1 MGNNKKFI
9 LFSRSAL
16 VSGAEV
22 MLSRLAACLSNINGG
37 GVECIISNVEVKDI
51 GVDSGAVNFIYKRP
65 LIKISKNP
73 IFIFIHFFFG
83 FFSFFKLFF
92 IPRSCQIIFNDI
104 ESLARYWPLAV
115 FRKSFFYLHDAHK
128 LDGFKGRAIC
138 KFISTF
144 SRTILVITQSRL
156 DKLRG
161 VGIVN
166 TLYFPNCLGRKQE
179 AVADVGVKK
188 NRSVFDVVNAVAIG
202 QIVSWKRIEKVIA
215 VVSWLNSQGF
225 NVRLRIFGRSGTNEQ
240 DLKYHSYIKD
250 LCADAGFV
258 ELMGHVSD
266 ASCIYSEADVL
277 ISMSENE
284 PFGLVLIEA
293 LSYGIPIISVN
304 GEGPSEIVDTSVGV
318 LLPTTEAYF
327 DFNRVLQLSPA
338 ACVLKAER
346 YSYVNYVDRAKQI
359 FMKSF

>member
-22 MLSRLAACLSNINGG
+22 MLSRLAECLNDISGG
-37 GVECIISNVEVKDI
+37 GVECIISNVEVKKI
-51 GVDSGAVNFIYKRP
+51 GINTGAINFVYKRP

-73 IFIFIHFFFG
+73 IFIFVYFFFG

-92 IPRSCQIIFNDI
+92 VPRSCQMVFNDV

-138 KFISTF
+138 NFISIF
-144 SRTILVITQSRL
+144 SGTILVITQSRL
-156 DKLRG
+156 DKLRS

-166 TLYFPNCLGRKQE
+166 TLYFPNCFGSKQE
-179 AVADVGVKK
+179 MVAELAGKK
-188 NRSVFDVVNAVAIG
+188 NRPVFDVVNAVTIG
-202 QIVSWKRIEKVIA
+202 QIVSWKRIEKVISL
-215 VVSWLNSQGF
+215 VSGLNSQGF
-225 NVRLRIFGRSGTNEQ
+225 NVRLRIFGRPGTNEQ
-240 DLKYHSYIKD
+240 DLKYYSYIQD
-250 LCADAGFV
+250 LCADVEFV

-266 ASCIYSEADVL
+266 TSCIYSEADIL

-293 LSYGIPIISVN
+293 LSYGIPIISVD

-318 LLPTTEAYF
+318 LLPTVEADF
-327 DFNRVLQLSPA
+327 DFNEVLHLSPA
-338 ACVLKAER
+338 ACVSRANR
-346 YSYVNYVDRAKQI
+346 YSYAKYVARAKQI
-359 FMKSF
+359 FIKVS

>member
-22 MLSRLAACLSNINGG
+22 MLSRLAACLSDINGG
-37 GVECIISNVEVKDI
+37 GVECIISNVEVEEI
-51 GVDSGAVNFIYKRP
+51 GVNTGAINFIYKRP

-73 IFIFIHFFFG
+73 IFILVYFLLG

-92 IPRSCQIIFNDI
+92 VSRSCQMVFNDV
-104 ESLARYWPLAV
+104 ESLVRYWPLAV

-138 KFISTF
+138 NFISVF
-144 SRTILVITQSRL
+144 SGTILVITQSRL

-179 AVADVGVKK
+179 VVADVGVKK
-188 NRSVFDVVNAVAIG
+188 DRSVFDVVNAVAIG
-202 QIVSWKRIEKVIA
+202 QIVSWKRIEKVISL
-215 VVSWLNSQGF
+215 VSGLNGRGF

-240 DLKYHSYIKD
+240 DLKYYSYIKN
-250 LCADAGFV
+250 LCDEAGFV

-266 ASCIYSEADVL
+266 ISCIYSEADIL

-293 LSYGIPIISVN
+293 LSYGVPIISVD

-318 LLPTTEAYF
+318 LLPTVEAGF
-327 DFNRVLQLSPA
+327 DFNEVLHLSPA
-338 ACVLKAER
+338 ACVSRANR
-346 YSYVNYVDRAKQI
+346 YSYAKYVARAKQI
-359 FMKSF
+359 FIKVN